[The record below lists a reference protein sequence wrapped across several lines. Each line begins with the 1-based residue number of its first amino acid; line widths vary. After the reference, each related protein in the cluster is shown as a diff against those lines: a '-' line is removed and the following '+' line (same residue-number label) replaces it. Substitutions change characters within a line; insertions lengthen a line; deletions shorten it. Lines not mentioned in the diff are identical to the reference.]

1 MTGKLSLYK
10 PEKKLLSFGFMIAFA
25 ILVTISCSKPTD
37 ENIGP
42 PYTGP
47 PPPLDGWASWSPDGR
62 YIAYLHNA
70 LDNLEGER
78 CGPQSIWM
86 YDTQTGHYGFF
97 VGPGLFPEWSP
108 NSNILAFQFAHEIF
122 FYYPETRSV
131 RQVTNLGEEL
141 FTFGWSGDG
150 RYLIYCSTYRGEP
163 GCWVID
169 TLGNVIRD
177 ILPQDSMY
185 HHGGWVDWAPSIDK
199 LIWTIGDCFGLMN
212 ILIIDTLGNITD
224 EVITDE
230 SEWLSVYS
238 PAWAPDETKFAFHIA
253 FKTHDGQ
260 IKGDL
265 RIYSVEG
272 QLYMILSQEAGEA
285 DWSPDGSTIVFQK
298 YTWMAPS
305 PNPMLEPDI
314 GRVTLW
320 VSNADGTDMHEL
332 LGWPQEGFDSTI
344 FDGGY
349 NWLTDTLQ

>member
-10 PEKKLLSFGFMIAFA
+10 PEKKLLPFGFMIAFA
-25 ILVTISCSKPTD
+25 ILVTISCSKPTN

-47 PPPLDGWASWSPDGR
+47 PPPLDLGASWSPDGR

-108 NSNILAFQFAHEIF
+108 NGNILAFQFAHEIF

-163 GCWVID
+163 GCWVLD

-177 ILPQDSMY
+177 ILPQDSNY
-185 HHGGWVDWAPSIDK
+185 HGGQVDWAPSIDK
-199 LIWTIGDCFGLMN
+199 LILLRKDTLGLHDAF
-212 ILIIDTLGNITD
+212 IIDTLGNIID
-224 EVITDE
+224 EVIADE
-230 SEWLSVYS
+230 SQWYDVFY
-238 PAWAPDETKFAFHIA
+238 PAWAPNEAKFAI
-253 FKTHDGQ
+253 TVVTITNDGRTLAD
-260 IKGDL
+260 I
-265 RIYSVEG
+265 RIYTIEG
-272 QLYMILSQEAGEA
+272 QLEMILSRGGVP
-285 DWSPDGSTIVFQK
+285 DWSPDGSRIAFQK

-305 PNPMLEPDI
+305 PNPMFDPDI

-320 VSNADGTDMHEL
+320 VSNADGTDMYEL

-349 NWLTDTLQ
+349 NWLADTLQ